1 MAIKTKY
8 NFKGIQ
14 VPEAIIRVDRLWGSS
29 KEGWTALVGVYN
41 KTLEYVEAVA
51 ERTEERLVTP
61 AIIGFDAVL
70 DEDGT
75 VIKEAIEAKDAVYET
90 VIIQEA
96 KDATTREVL
105 NLVDE
110 FNHRAEFSSDV
121 RGYTTLYKSLHE
133 KFGGIEC

>member
-1 MAIKTKY
+1 MNFSNAI
-8 NFKGIQ
+8 
-14 VPEAIIRVDRLWGSS
+14 DDL
-29 KEGWTALVGVYN
+29 L
-41 KTLEYVEAVA
+41 TLLQSL
-51 ERTEERLVTP
+51 TVTP
-61 AIIGFDAVL
+61 YTAMLKLLVSFVLGAIIGFDAVL

-110 FNHRAEFSSDV
+110 FNHRVDFNGDE
-121 RGYTTLYKSLHE
+121 RGYATLYKSLHE
-133 KFGGIEC
+133 KFGGEQV

>member
-8 NFKGIQ
+8 NFKGISI
-14 VPEAIIRVDRLWGSS
+14 PEATIKIVRIFGSS
-29 KEGWTALVGVYN
+29 KEGWNSLVGVYT
-41 KTLEYVEAVA
+41 KTLEDVEAVA
-51 ERTEERLVTP
+51 ERTEERLVTH

-110 FNHRAEFSSDV
+110 FNHRVDFNGDE
-121 RGYTTLYKSLHE
+121 RGYATLYKSLHE
-133 KFGGIEC
+133 KFGGEQV